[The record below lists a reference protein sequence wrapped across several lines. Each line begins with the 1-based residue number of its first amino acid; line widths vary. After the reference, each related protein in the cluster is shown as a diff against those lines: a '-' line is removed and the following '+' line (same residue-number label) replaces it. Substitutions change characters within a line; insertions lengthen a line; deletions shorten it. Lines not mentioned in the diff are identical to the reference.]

1 MRGLSRASGLPT
13 VIDASSFSIG
23 LGLTHASLA
32 WVDLL
37 QAARALLVEP
47 FADYGFMRRAL
58 WAALAL
64 TLTAAPLGCLL
75 VLRRMSLVGE
85 AIAHALLPGAAV
97 GHALAGLSLL
107 AMAAGSLV
115 AAALVACVA
124 GLASRHTHQH
134 EDAGFSAFYLIALA
148 AGVLLMARGGGG
160 PDLLHLLFGSVL
172 AVDATALLAL
182 AGLTSLM
189 LLALAAG
196 WRVLVHDSLDP
207 AFLRTGTGA
216 GAARWGHGLLLAL
229 LVLHLVGAL
238 QALGALMA
246 IGQLMLPA
254 LAARFWSRSLPGMVL
269 GAWTLGALAGV
280 GGLLLSFHAELP
292 SGPAIV
298 LLAGLAYVVSLL
310 FGRVD
315 GVWRGA
321 GLAAPVQRWLR
332 A

>member
-1 MRGLSRASGLPT
+1 MNTLTDPAGL
-13 VIDASSFSIG
+13 
-23 LGLTHASLA
+23 H
-32 WVDLL
+32 
-37 QAARALLVEP
+37 ALLVQP

-58 WAALAL
+58 LATLAL
-64 TLTAAPLGCLL
+64 VLTAAPLGCLL

-97 GHALAGLSLL
+97 GHALAGLTLW
-107 AMAAGSLV
+107 AMAAGGLV
-115 AAALVACVA
+115 AAALVATVA
-124 GLASRHTHQH
+124 GLASRHTTQH

-172 AVDATALLAL
+172 AVDATALIAL
-182 AGLTSLM
+182 AALSSLM
-189 LLALAAG
+189 LLALAVG
-196 WRVLVHDSLDP
+196 WRVLVYDSLDA
-207 AFLRTGTGA
+207 AFLRGGPGA
-216 GAARWGHGLLLAL
+216 GAARWGHALLLAL

-269 GAWTLGALAGV
+269 GAWAIGALAGV

-298 LLAGLAYVVSLL
+298 CLAGLAYVGSLL

-315 GVWRGA
+315 GVWRWRM
-321 GLAAPVQRWLR
+321 AAQSATVAVRP
-332 A
+332 

>member
-1 MRGLSRASGLPT
+1 MTELIPLSPAWL
-13 VIDASSFSIG
+13 DA
-23 LGLTHASLA
+23 
-32 WVDLL
+32 WLL
-37 QAARALLVEP
+37 QP
-47 FADYGFMRRAL
+47 YTDFGFMRRAL
-58 WAALAL
+58 LASLAL
-64 TLTAAPLGCLL
+64 TLTAAPIGCLL

-107 AMAAGSLV
+107 AMTTGSLV

-124 GLASRHTHQH
+124 GLASRRTAQH

-172 AVDATALLAL
+172 AVDATALIAL
-182 AGLTSLM
+182 AGLSSLM
-189 LLALAAG
+189 LLALAVG
-196 WRVLVHDSLDP
+196 WRVLVIDSLDP
-207 AFLRTGTGA
+207 AFLRSPSGA
-216 GAARWGHGLLLAL
+216 PPGLDAGRWGHALLLAL

-254 LAARFWSRSLPGMVL
+254 LAARFWSRSLPAMVL
-269 GAWTLGALAGV
+269 CAAVIGAWAGV

-298 LLAGLAYVVSLL
+298 LLAGLAYVGSLL

-315 GVWRGA
+315 GIWRIRATGA
-321 GLAAPVQRWLR
+321 AVPAVAP
-332 A
+332 

>member
-1 MRGLSRASGLPT
+1 MDTWTATASLSLAG
-13 VIDASSFSIG
+13 IG
-23 LGLTHASLA
+23 LI
-32 WVDLL
+32 
-37 QAARALLVEP
+37 EP

-58 WAALAL
+58 LATLAL

-85 AIAHALLPGAAV
+85 AMAHALLPGAAV

-107 AMAAGSLV
+107 AMTAGSLV

-124 GLASRHTHQH
+124 GLASRHTTQH

-172 AVDATALLAL
+172 AVDATALIAL

-196 WRVLVHDSLDP
+196 WRVLVYDSLDP
-207 AFLRTGTGA
+207 AFLRASGGSGRA
-216 GAARWGHGLLLAL
+216 GGPVAGRWGHALLLAL

-254 LAARFWSRSLPGMVL
+254 LAARFWSRSLTGMVL
-269 GAWTLGALAGV
+269 GAWVIGTLAGV

-298 LLAGLAYVVSLL
+298 LLAGLAYVGSLL

-315 GVWRGA
+315 GVWRIRRA
-321 GLAAPVQRWLR
+321 DAAMGPAVQP
-332 A
+332 

>member
-1 MRGLSRASGLPT
+1 MNT
-13 VIDASSFSIG
+13 WIE
-23 LGLTHASLA
+23 TASLSLA
-32 WVDLL
+32 GAGLI
-37 QAARALLVEP
+37 EP

-58 WAALAL
+58 LATLAL

-85 AIAHALLPGAAV
+85 AVAHALLPGAAV

-107 AMAAGSLV
+107 AMTAGSLV

-124 GLASRHTHQH
+124 GLASRHTRQH

-148 AGVLLMARGGGG
+148 AGVLLMARGSGG

-182 AGLTSLM
+182 AALSSLM

-196 WRVLVHDSLDP
+196 WRVLVFDSLDP
-207 AFLRTGTGA
+207 AFLRASSGTGGTRA
-216 GAARWGHGLLLAL
+216 GRWGHALLLAL

-254 LAARFWSRSLPGMVL
+254 LAARFWSRSLTGMVL
-269 GAWTLGALAGV
+269 GAWAIGTLSGV

-298 LLAGLAYVVSLL
+298 LLAGLAYVGSLL

-315 GVWRGA
+315 GVWRNRRAYGPLGTA
-321 GLAAPVQRWLR
+321 VQP
-332 A
+332 